1 MSQIH
6 CKILSFGIIIRESC
20 CFMKVLRLK
29 ISLIVDLE
37 GPNWDE
43 EKKESNKIII
53 ILQIYSITLVLFSP
67 GKVHD

>member
-1 MSQIH
+1 
-6 CKILSFGIIIRESC
+6 
-20 CFMKVLRLK
+20 MKVLRLT

-43 EKKESNKIII
+43 EKKETNKIII
-53 ILQIYSITLVLFSP
+53 ILQIYSITLVLFSS

>member
-1 MSQIH
+1 
-6 CKILSFGIIIRESC
+6 
-20 CFMKVLRLK
+20 MKVLRLK
-29 ISLIVDLE
+29 ISLIVDLD

-43 EKKESNKIII
+43 GKKEPNKIII